1 MLVLSIVLACS
12 LIVVS
17 GLFAYTKIQANALER
32 KVELLLDED
41 MRAFIKHV
49 ESVMAGETLIESY
62 EDDKLWIYS
71 YRERHYHSEVSKIQS
86 YFRIL
91 DIYFEGDTVKMQ
103 LAYRIDYLDSS
114 DKIVAGR
121 GASPDYG
128 GIIWTLE
135 KHDGKW
141 VVVGNTDAP

>member
-17 GLFAYTKIQANALER
+17 GLFAYTKIQANTLER

-62 EDDKLWIYS
+62 EDDKLWMYS
-71 YRERHYHSEVSKIQS
+71 YIEGHYRSEVTSIES
-86 YFRIL
+86 HFEIV
-91 DIYFEGDTVKMQ
+91 DISFEGDAVKMQ
-103 LAYRIDYLDSS
+103 VAYDINYLGPSGS
-114 DKIVAGR
+114 LVSYM
-121 GASPDYG
+121 GASSTSNV
-128 GIIWTLE
+128 IWTLE
-135 KHDGKW
+135 KHDGQW
-141 VVVGNTDAP
+141 VLVDNNDKP

>member
-1 MLVLSIVLACS
+1 MLVLSSVLACS

-17 GLFAYTKIQANALER
+17 GLFAYTKIQANTLER

-62 EDDKLWIYS
+62 EDDKLRPYS
-71 YRERHYHSEVSKIQS
+71 YTEGSYYSEVTSIES
-86 YFRIL
+86 HFEIV
-91 DIYFEGDTVKMQ
+91 DMSFEGDTVKMQ
-103 LAYRIDYLDSS
+103 VAYGIYYLGPSGYIVSS
-114 DKIVAGR
+114 M
-121 GASPDYG
+121 GASSTSNV
-128 GIIWTLE
+128 IWTLE

-141 VVVGNTDAP
+141 VVVHSNDKP